1 MEYRE
6 LYDENRQPLGI
17 AITKSDPVPPNA
29 YMLTVGIWI
38 VNDQKQILLTRR
50 SFEKRYA
57 PGMWENPAGH
67 VQKGETCEDAIIRE
81 LREETGIIAQKENIH
96 HLGTARVWPYFG
108 DNYVVHMNV
117 NLSDVTL
124 QPGETCDV
132 KWVTLAELDHMLQ
145 TGEMARS
152 TLDHMAFYRE
162 AFERW
167 VK

>member
-81 LREETGIIAQKENIH
+81 LREETGMLAANWV
-96 HLGTARVWPYFG
+96 HLTDLVTAPGFCDEVISIYLATGLTAGEDEPDEDEFL
-108 DNYVVHMNV
+108 NVVKLPFEEAYAMV
-117 NLSDVTL
+117 LR
-124 QPGETCDV
+124 GEIRDAKTQVVLC
-132 KWVTLAELDHMLQ
+132 
-145 TGEMARS
+145 MAKAI
-152 TLDHMAFYRE
+152 L
-162 AFERW
+162 
-167 VK
+167 

>member
-38 VNDQKQILLTRR
+38 VNDRKQVLLTRR
-50 SFEKRYA
+50 SLEKRYA

-81 LREETGIIAQKENIH
+81 LREETGIMARKENIH

-108 DNYVVHMNV
+108 DNYVVRMNV
-117 NLSDVTL
+117 DLADVKL

-132 KWVTLAELDHMLQ
+132 KWATLAELDHMLQ
-145 TGEMARS
+145 NGEMARS

>member
-57 PGMWENPAGH
+57 PSMWENPAGH

-81 LREETGIIAQKENIH
+81 LREETGIMASKENIH

-108 DNYVVHMNV
+108 DNYVVRMNV
-117 NLSDVTL
+117 DLADVKL